1 MNKPNSYIYDAQFFL
16 DKEKDKTTS
25 RVRFRVKW
33 EGGTVSFLLGYRVE
47 INKWSVDTQKCI
59 NNSSHGKKKVPA
71 SFINKRI
78 NKYLDS
84 IDKVFIEL
92 KENNIKPNKEII
104 KAKFNERTVIKPI
117 GTVKVISN
125 NYLVQD
131 LFSQFMDEESVVNQ
145 WTLNT
150 IKKMRTLK
158 KRLYNF
164 NSEMT
169 IDEFDQD
176 SLLKYQLYLQSLNFQ
191 NSTIKK
197 KISHLKW
204 FLRWAEKKNYLT
216 NNQFKFFRPRLKSAA
231 KQIIFLNRDEL
242 TKIINVK
249 IPKSKLY
256 LERVRDVFLFQC
268 FTGLRYSDVENLRK
282 SDIKHNRIEITTVK
296 TTDNLVIELNKRSKE
311 ILDKYQDFEPD
322 SFRALPVI
330 TNQKMNEYLKELAQ
344 LADISEPVR
353 KTYFK
358 GNKRIDE
365 ILPKWQVLTSHAGR
379 RTFICNAL
387 SLGIPPQVV
396 MKWTGHSDYRSMKP
410 YIDVA
415 DNVKSSAMQKFDLL

>member
-1 MNKPNSYIYDAQFFL
+1 
-16 DKEKDKTTS
+16 
-25 RVRFRVKW
+25 
-33 EGGTVSFLLGYRVE
+33 
-47 INKWSVDTQKCI
+47 
-59 NNSSHGKKKVPA
+59 
-71 SFINKRI
+71 
-78 NKYLDS
+78 
-84 IDKVFIEL
+84 
-92 KENNIKPNKEII
+92 
-104 KAKFNERTVIKPI
+104 
-117 GTVKVISN
+117 
-125 NYLVQD
+125 
-131 LFSQFMDEESVVNQ
+131 
-145 WTLNT
+145 
-150 IKKMRTLK
+150 
-158 KRLYNF
+158 
-164 NSEMT
+164 MT

>member
-1 MNKPNSYIYDAQFFL
+1 MNKPSSYIYDAQFFL

-33 EGGTVSFLLGYRVE
+33 VGGTVSFLLGYRVE
-47 INKWSVDTQKCI
+47 ISKWSVDTQKCI

-84 IDKVFIEL
+84 IDEIFNNL
-92 KENNIKPNKEII
+92 KENNIKPNKDII
-104 KAKFNERTVIKPI
+104 KTRFNEKTVIKPI
-117 GTVKVISN
+117 GTSKTISN

-216 NNQFKFFRPRLKSAA
+216 NNQFKFFSPRLKSAA

-242 TKIINVK
+242 IKIINVK

-311 ILDKYQDFEPD
+311 ILDKYKDFEPD

-344 LADISEPVR
+344 LADITEPVR

-358 GNKRIDE
+358 GNKRKDE